1 MLSGARR
8 AWASGNRIGNKMSN
22 YPNVKTSIGCLAGAW
37 FALAAVAAS
46 AQAPPNFI
54 LHDAP
59 KPTPELQFRDG
70 HGQERSLGDFH
81 GKVVLLNIWAT
92 WCGPCRREMP
102 SLDRLQA
109 QLGGPGFEV
118 VALSIDRAGTA
129 VIEKFYAAHAIRNLA
144 IYNDDTGKASRALG
158 AIGIPATLLL
168 GRDGGELGR
177 LIGPA
182 EWDEPGV
189 VAFLARVISSRA
201 GETRAE
207 VQFTQN
213 ALGEQGR
220 KP

>member
-1 MLSGARR
+1 
-8 AWASGNRIGNKMSN
+8 MSN
-22 YPNVKTSIGCLAGAW
+22 YLNVKVSIGCLAGAW
-37 FALAAVAAS
+37 FAFAAVSAS

-54 LHDAP
+54 QHNAP

-70 HGQERSLGDFH
+70 HGQERSLGDFR

-109 QLGGPGFEV
+109 NWGGPDFEV

-129 VIEKFYAAHAIRNLA
+129 VIEKFYVEHALRNLA
-144 IYNDDTGKASRALG
+144 IYNDDTGKASRTLG
-158 AIGIPATLLL
+158 AIGVPATLLL
-168 GRDGGELGR
+168 GRDGKELGR

-189 VAFLARVISSRA
+189 VGFLARVISSRA

-207 VQFTQN
+207 VHLTPN